1 MDKYRPSL
9 GRFSEPAL
17 LILSCLQSSAKDG
30 QAIREELE
38 QVHNL
43 WLEPGTLWGALSRLE
58 DQGWIEPL
66 QPQER
71 GCAYRL
77 TAEGTKVLDHAST
90 FFQERIVISDL
101 EEQQGQQTRAR
112 LSPFLRKSS
121 GTLGK
126 GLLRLYP
133 RPWRRRY
140 AAEVGSVLEQ
150 HPITFLTL
158 LDLLRGALNAR
169 LHPTERVSLARRRSA
184 ALSYICVFPLF
195 LLLLFILLVRPT
207 ASPFSGGAGGG
218 PGNAGYLM
226 YFATHN
232 SPIVQTSSQVIG
244 WGALVDGVALLV
256 SGLLLAGTLMRSAL
270 GARRVWVRLLAALP
284 ALVELLALVGL
295 VTLLVLL
302 FAPQNGNDDGNWSL
316 GLGLMLLGAI
326 LLGAVTSLVLAYVE
340 VFRKKLTSR
349 TALVALI
356 PATLGTFAMLGAW
369 IAYLIW
375 GITIW
380 SSVSAFIL
388 GSSFFSS
395 YFQDFQDWQKAWEIN
410 LLLLALPTTYVLWR
424 WFLALFTKTA
434 LVTQP

>member
-1 MDKYRPSL
+1 MGKRQPAL

-17 LILSCLQSSAKDG
+17 LMLSCLQSSAKDG

-38 QVHNL
+38 QVHSL
-43 WLEPGTLWGALSRLE
+43 WLEPGTLWGALCRLE
-58 DQGWIEPL
+58 DRGWIEPL
-66 QPQER
+66 KPRER

-77 TAEGTKVLDHAST
+77 TAEGTQVLDHASM
-90 FFQERIVISDL
+90 FLQERIVISNL
-101 EEQQGQQTRAR
+101 EEQQTPSR

-121 GTLGK
+121 VTLGK
-126 GLLRLYP
+126 GLLCLYP

-169 LHPTERVSLARRRSA
+169 LHPTEHVSLARRRSA

-207 ASPFSGGAGGG
+207 ASPFSGGSGGG
-218 PGNAGYLM
+218 PGSAGYIY
-226 YFATHN
+226 YFTSN
-232 SPIVQTSSQVIG
+232 SSVMQASSQMIV
-244 WGALVDGVALLV
+244 WGALADGVALLV
-256 SGLLLAGTLMRSAL
+256 SGLLFAGALMRPAL
-270 GARRVWVRLLAALP
+270 DARRTWVRLLAALP
-284 ALVELLALVGL
+284 VLVELLALVGL

-302 FAPQNGNDDGNWSL
+302 FAQQDDGNGSL
-316 GLGLMLLGAI
+316 GLGLVLLGAI

-340 VFRKKLTSR
+340 VFRKKLTGR
-349 TALVALI
+349 IALVALI
-356 PATLGTFAMLGAW
+356 PATVGTFAMLGVW

-380 SSVSAFIL
+380 SSVSVFIPE
-388 GSSFFSS
+388 GSSFLSS
-395 YFQDFQDWQKAWEIN
+395 PLQDWQRAWEMN
-410 LLLLALPTTYVLWR
+410 LLLLALPTAYVLWR
-424 WFLALFTKTA
+424 WFLVLFTKTA
-434 LVTQP
+434 SVTQL